1 MNKNDKRQLQK
12 VYDKLREAAA
22 EEGPELNPKVDAATW
37 ALGRILDQAEW
48 DTGRSG
54 TTKLPP
60 PIVRPVSTERTSGIA
75 IPKKKRLVSR
85 KNIEAYKLAH
95 PVCEVCG
102 GEPMAD
108 PHHLLAVSLG
118 GHDKADNLI
127 RLCWNH
133 HVGPEGFHTLG
144 MWRWFELVKKHV
156 DTDALDKILHRLSL
170 GKHVND
176 LE

>member
-1 MNKNDKRQLQK
+1 MNKRERD
-12 VYDKLREAAA
+12 VIVEALR
-22 EEGPELNPKVDAATW
+22 KWDAASW
-37 ALGRILDQAEW
+37 DDRHSWIPGEKLDAIRMI
-48 DTGRSG
+48 RSLVEKSG
-54 TTKLPP
+54 APKLSP
-60 PIVRPVSTERTSGIA
+60 PIVRSFSNERTSGTA

-85 KNIEAYKLAH
+85 KNIEAYKLVH

-133 HVGPEGFHTLG
+133 HIGPEGFHTLG

-156 DTDALDKILHRLSL
+156 DTDALDKIIYRLSL